1 MAGVKER
8 AVLVLEDGTVYHGY
22 AFGARGK
29 TVGEVVFNTA
39 QTGYQE
45 IMTDPSY
52 HGQIV
57 VMTYPHQGNYGVN
70 VYDMQSNRP
79 WVRGFVAKEFSR
91 VASNPRAQQTIGEFM
106 EFYGVVGIE
115 GIDTRAL
122 VRKIR
127 EGGVLKGTIAHASL
141 FGAPDH
147 AFTQEEPEALRRE
160 AQAWTDIDGRDMT
173 PEVSTPCPT
182 PGPP

>member
-1 MAGVKER
+1 MAFLKEK

-22 AFGARGK
+22 AFGAAGK

-79 WVRGFVAKEFSR
+79 WVKGFVVKEFSR
-91 VASNPRAQQTIGEFM
+91 IASNPRAQQTLGEFM
-106 EFYGVVGIE
+106 AFYGVVGIE

-127 EGGVLKGTIAHASL
+127 EGGCSKGPSLTPASTE
-141 FGAPDH
+141 AP
-147 AFTQEEPEALRRE
+147 TTPSPRRSS
-160 AQAWTDIDGRDMT
+160 R
-173 PEVSTPCPT
+173 PFRRR
-182 PGPP
+182 PGPGPTLTAGT

>member
-1 MAGVKER
+1 MAFLKEK

-22 AFGARGK
+22 AFGATGK

-79 WVRGFVAKEFSR
+79 WSR
-91 VASNPRAQQTIGEFM
+91 ASWPRSSA
-106 EFYGVVGIE
+106 
-115 GIDTRAL
+115 
-122 VRKIR
+122 
-127 EGGVLKGTIAHASL
+127 AS
-141 FGAPDH
+141 P
-147 AFTQEEPEALRRE
+147 
-160 AQAWTDIDGRDMT
+160 
-173 PEVSTPCPT
+173 PT
-182 PGPP
+182 PGPSRPWGSLWPSTGWWGLRA

>member
-22 AFGARGK
+22 AFGATGK

-79 WVRGFVAKEFSR
+79 WVKGFVAKEFSR
-91 VASNPRAQQTIGEFM
+91 IASNPRAQQTLGSSWPST
-106 EFYGVVGIE
+106 GWWGL
-115 GIDTRAL
+115 RA
-122 VRKIR
+122 
-127 EGGVLKGTIAHASL
+127 
-141 FGAPDH
+141 
-147 AFTQEEPEALRRE
+147 
-160 AQAWTDIDGRDMT
+160 
-173 PEVSTPCPT
+173 
-182 PGPP
+182 